1 MKLRHITFI
10 ANYIITEDG
19 SIYKDKR
26 TDQKQGLSHHF
37 GHRNRVLSR
46 ILSWQKG
53 ALENTNKLFRQI
65 LILHLLVDSTLSL
78 KLEAILT
85 FLLNCLPVS
94 RKSRIF
100 ALVKRVS

>member
-19 SIYKDKR
+19 SIYKGKR

-37 GHRNRVLSR
+37 GHRNRALSH

-53 ALENTNKLFRQI
+53 ALENTNKLIRQI

-78 KLEAILT
+78 KLEVNPNFSLQL
-85 FLLNCLPVS
+85 FGCSEEKPYLC
-94 RKSRIF
+94 RR
-100 ALVKRVS
+100 